1 VVKTTTAN
9 IEILT
14 DLSVIL
20 EKAKTKSFFKKA
32 YIIENT
38 LAIKHLIHH
47 DNLPIIVDLSK
58 IKTLPVLGLYQ
69 LIRIKNTSFSNSLVL
84 VINSKYK
91 FCLLKIFKTFNKRK
105 YNFDVFFSRE
115 DAFKYFET
123 STK

>member
-47 DNLPIIVDLSK
+47 DNLPIIVD
-58 IKTLPVLGLYQ
+58 
-69 LIRIKNTSFSNSLVL
+69 
-84 VINSKYK
+84 
-91 FCLLKIFKTFNKRK
+91 
-105 YNFDVFFSRE
+105 
-115 DAFKYFET
+115 
-123 STK
+123 